1 MNRSDRLLLG
11 LFAIAVTAS
20 LVAGCAQRVSRPTD
34 DNTIQVRVTTAL
46 LNDPE
51 VKGSAIKVAV
61 TNGVVV
67 LSGPVRSKAE
77 AAKALKVAQ
86 SISGVTNVE
95 SKLKVP

>member
-1 MNRSDRLLLG
+1 MNRSHRVLLG
-11 LFAIAVTAS
+11 LLAIALTGS

-51 VKGSAIKVAV
+51 VKGSAIRVSV

-67 LSGPVRSKAE
+67 LSGPVRTKGE
-77 AAKALKVAQ
+77 IDKALNVAR
-86 SISGVTNVE
+86 SVSGVKNVE
-95 SKLKVP
+95 SKLKVR